1 MDISELNDDMEISS
15 EAGHLPPAGDE
26 LDVDL
31 ASMRDPSMEPDPD
44 FMVEDAVQD
53 THIGD
58 SGLLTSTQD
67 HNDDEMLDE
76 EVQDPTLTEQHETI
90 DYDHEI
96 QDEFDDTIDTVTD
109 QQFDFGAHQDRV
121 APQDDTPEIHVEIS
135 DAPDAFT
142 GQVED
147 TPQHGAIGQDDG
159 QNVLDTSATAAPPGT
174 EGSSTN
180 TDHSNPHSP
189 QPEVQVDHELA
200 GESAIAAEIVQG
212 HEAPRPTDEGRT
224 SQEQSQPATQ
234 HTSSNVQFPDETSH
248 TSTEDHPGDIPRSA
262 EGIEGDNSAELHP
275 VKVLHEGSEVYLFPP
290 TDEDSSE
297 TFFLHDDSLSH
308 QSLSVLLKACR
319 EVLGGSIND
328 EEELEIEF
336 HDLGLHTSEVC
347 SSPPNPSV
355 FRSY

>member
-15 EAGHLPPAGDE
+15 EAGHLPNVGDE

-44 FMVEDAVQD
+44 FMVEDPMQD

-58 SGLLTSTQD
+58 SGLHTSTHD

-76 EVQDPTLTEQHETI
+76 DVQDPTLTEQHETI

-96 QDEFDDTIDTVTD
+96 QDEFDDTIVTVTD
-109 QQFDFGAHQDRV
+109 QQLDFGTRQDQV
-121 APQDDTPEIHVEIS
+121 APQEDVPETHVETS
-135 DAPDAFT
+135 GNPDAFA

-147 TPQHGAIGQDDG
+147 PPKHEVVGQEDDP
-159 QNVLDTSATAAPPGT
+159 NVFDASATAAHLGT
-174 EGSSTN
+174 ERSSAN
-180 TDHSNPHSP
+180 SNSSNPRSP
-189 QPEVQVDHELA
+189 QPEVQVDDEVA
-200 GESAIAAEIVQG
+200 SENAIGETVQG
-212 HEAPRPTDEGRT
+212 HEAPGPTDET
-224 SQEQSQPATQ
+224 QKSQEQSQSATQ
-234 HTSSNVQFPDETSH
+234 HIPSDVQFPDETSH
-248 TSTEDHPGDIPRSA
+248 TSTEEHPGDIPRPA
-262 EGIEGDNSAELHP
+262 EGVEGDGSTELHP

-297 TFFLHDDSLSH
+297 TFFLHDDSLSL

-347 SSPPNPSV
+347 SFPPSPAV
-355 FRSY
+355 FRSC